1 MAPKPRQVDTP
12 ELIAVVGP
20 TASGK
25 TGLAIALAKK
35 LDGEVISADSRQV
48 YRGLDIGTEKVTK
61 KEMQGVPHHC
71 IDIASPRRAYSVE
84 QWRKVAEKAITSVQR
99 NGGLPIVAGG
109 TGLYVDSLVYGTKFP
124 AVKPNATL
132 RKQLSKYTT
141 KEMFE
146 QLKELD
152 PARAE
157 NIEKDNPRRLLR
169 AIEIATELGSVPP
182 LKGTEP
188 KYETRWIG
196 LYPGMDVLEA
206 RIKGR
211 LDSTIRKGLVAET
224 RKLRDEMGLS
234 WKRIDELGLE
244 YRIVASFIRGE
255 ISKEQMRALM
265 LQELRK
271 YAKRQMRWLKRNKEI
286 EWFTDAETALKQF

>member
-71 IDIASPRRAYSVE
+71 IDIASLRRAYSVE

-109 TGLYVDSLVYGTKFP
+109 TGLYVDSLVY
-124 AVKPNATL
+124 
-132 RKQLSKYTT
+132 QLSKYTT